1 MTQDVDPETFYLVG
15 KRLYEL
21 AGQMYDAFAV
31 NVAILGETG
40 AMAGSDDAGTA
51 WAASYDARARE
62 ITTVPGQE
70 EQVDSTFSFLSSSQ
84 SQLLE
89 EILSRRNSALLARI
103 QQTHAISRADAEEII
118 ATLSE
123 EFTDNLDD
131 DWEPNDYG
139 RDVNSVLARFN
150 AARISEWPE

>member
-1 MTQDVDPETFYLVG
+1 M
-15 KRLYEL
+15 
-21 AGQMYDAFAV
+21 
-31 NVAILGETG
+31 
-40 AMAGSDDAGTA
+40 
-51 WAASYDARARE
+51 
-62 ITTVPGQE
+62 
-70 EQVDSTFSFLSSSQ
+70 DSTFSFLSSSQ

-131 DWEPNDYG
+131 NWEPNDYG